1 VTTFS
6 RWALVSVVVAA
17 AVLAAVGWISL
28 RQWERSAAQVV
39 REQARDTAAMAAE
52 KIEMVLRDVPD
63 DVIAR
68 LRYAA
73 GARDIRPDALEAV
86 VADPAVRE
94 ILEKTL
100 GGLEPP
106 TILALLDP
114 QDRPVYA
121 RESIARAQRLASA
134 RLREGLPDWQ
144 IALYQPPGFV
154 PHQPVRQQ
162 VMLFTTVLGILLLV
176 ILAGSVTTYRLMR
189 RESEVA
195 RLKADFVA
203 NVSHDL
209 KTPLSVIRM
218 FGETLE
224 LGRVTD
230 PAQRQEYYRVITR
243 ESERLSRLIDN
254 VLDFS
259 RIEGGR
265 RTYERAPAPVEPL
278 VRESLEPFAY
288 PLARGGF
295 KVEVDVAPDLP
306 DVTMDA
312 AAIGQALSNLID
324 NAIKYSGERRALRVA
339 AALVGGELALSVS
352 DDGIGIPPDEHARI
366 FEKFYRVGHSDTQ
379 GRRGS
384 GVGLALVRHVAEAHH
399 GRVTVESRPGTG
411 SRFTILLPVR

>member
-1 VTTFS
+1 MS
-6 RWALVSVVVAA
+6 RWALISVVVAA
-17 AVLAAVGWISL
+17 AVLAAVAWVSL
-28 RQWERSAAQVV
+28 REWERSAAQVV
-39 REQARDTAAMAAE
+39 REQARDMAAMAAE

-68 LRYAA
+68 LRYAQ
-73 GARDIRPDALEAV
+73 GARDIRPGALEAL
-86 VADPAVRE
+86 VADPTVRE
-94 ILEKTL
+94 HLERSL

-106 TILALLDP
+106 AILALLDP

-121 RESIARAQRLASA
+121 RESIAQAQRLASA

-154 PHQPVRQQ
+154 PHQPVRRQ
-162 VMLFTTVLGILLLV
+162 VMLFTVVLGILLVV
-176 ILAGSVTTYRLMR
+176 IVAGSVITYRLAR

-230 PAQRQEYYRVITR
+230 AAQREEYYRVITR

-288 PLARGGF
+288 PLQRGGF

-306 DVTMDA
+306 DVSMDA
-312 AAIGQALSNLID
+312 AAVGQALSNLID
-324 NAIKYSGERRALRVA
+324 NAIKYSGDRKALRVS
-339 AALVGGELALSVS
+339 AALVGAELALSVA
-352 DDGIGIPPDEHARI
+352 DEGIGVPPAEHARI
-366 FEKFYRVGHSDTQ
+366 FEKFYRIGRSDTQ

-384 GVGLALVRHVAEAHH
+384 GVGLALVRHVAEAHG
-399 GRVTVESRPGTG
+399 GRVTVESQPGAG
-411 SRFTILLPVR
+411 SRFTIVLPVR